1 MSCDGQVV
9 EHQLEPKAGVATV
22 TTTSAQ
28 TSKMD
33 EAPLELAT
41 QPLTQWNLQRSVYIY
56 GFIISYLKIKAT
68 MLHDILFK
76 LLKNIIEDLPVIC
89 I

>member
-1 MSCDGQVV
+1 MMKPYIVESLYIMSCDGQVV

-33 EAPLELAT
+33 EAQLELAT
-41 QPLTQWNLQRSVYIY
+41 QPLTQWNLQRFVYVL
-56 GFIISYLKIKAT
+56 GFVIFFRKLK
-68 MLHDILFK
+68 LQ
-76 LLKNIIEDLPVIC
+76 
-89 I
+89 